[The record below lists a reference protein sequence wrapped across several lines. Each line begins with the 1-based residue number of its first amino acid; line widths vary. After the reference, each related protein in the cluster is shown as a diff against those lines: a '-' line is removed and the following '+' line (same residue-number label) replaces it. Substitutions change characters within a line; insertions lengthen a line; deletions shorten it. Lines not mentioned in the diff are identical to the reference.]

1 MFDAMECD
9 ACRSRRPRNEME
21 IEMATATALKPPVP
35 KQLPPPNS
43 DFYQIEETL
52 SADERAI
59 LKKVRD
65 FMDTKVA
72 PVINK
77 YWVEDAS

>member
-21 IEMATATALKPPVP
+21 IEMATATALQPPVP
-35 KQLPPPNS
+35 KQLPLPNS

-52 SADERAI
+52 GADERAI
-59 LKKVRD
+59 LVD
-65 FMDTKVA
+65 ESA
-72 PVINK
+72 
-77 YWVEDAS
+77 

>member
-1 MFDAMECD
+1 MT
-9 ACRSRRPRNEME
+9 
-21 IEMATATALKPPVP
+21 TATALKPSAPR
-35 KQLPPPNS
+35 KQLPLPNG

-65 FMDTKVA
+65 FMETKVA

-77 YWVEDAS
+77 YWVDRKSVV